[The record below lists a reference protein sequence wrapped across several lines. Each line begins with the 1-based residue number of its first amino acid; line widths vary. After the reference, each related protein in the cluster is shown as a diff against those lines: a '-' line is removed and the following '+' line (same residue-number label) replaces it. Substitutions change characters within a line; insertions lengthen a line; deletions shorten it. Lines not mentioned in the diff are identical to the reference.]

1 MRTLFTSSP
10 LIFMLN
16 VCFALLDDARSDAAH
31 SRLYSDF
38 HAQLQCSSKEEW
50 PKFLAQVESH
60 LAQGLYAVAALSY
73 DTGNALF
80 DIAPYTNAPET
91 PSRVLLFRRCELL
104 TRTQVSQFLQEN
116 IHHPQA
122 GICNVRANVDQEQF
136 TQAIQRIRDYIAAG
150 DTYQVNYT
158 YRLHFQTYGELTAL
172 YQILRARQP
181 VPYGALIV
189 FPEGDALLSL
199 SPELFVRHEQGH
211 LLARPMKGT
220 APAHVDE
227 NENQKIATALSLD
240 SKNRAENL
248 MIVDLL
254 RNDLG
259 RVAVTGSVKVPVLF
273 EVTRYSQ
280 VLQMTSTV
288 QAQVR
293 PELGLAHV
301 LTALYPCGS
310 ITGAPKHRT
319 MQIIREI
326 EGEARGVYTGAIG
339 WFDPPSEA
347 QTLGD
352 FCLSVPIRTL
362 QVSNENTQGL
372 PQARLGV
379 GAGIVYD
386 SIAHEEFAECQLKS
400 RFLTGLQAPFE
411 LFETMRY
418 QADVGIVR
426 LDAHLARLQKSV
438 LCLGFKFDLDA
449 LKLQLENYILDL
461 DSTHT
466 WRLRL
471 ALASDGKLTLSHG
484 VLAPLTTPVKLILAS
499 TASASKNYLLA
510 HKTTVRQVYDAA
522 WKDAEQQGAF
532 DAIFVN
538 EQGFVTEGGRSNVF
552 AKIKGQWF
560 TPPLAAGVLPGVMRA
575 QVLNDPSYF
584 AQEKNLSLDELL
596 TAEELFVCNSL
607 RGILPATIQAKEDV

>member
-1 MRTLFTSSP
+1 
-10 LIFMLN
+10 
-16 VCFALLDDARSDAAH
+16 
-31 SRLYSDF
+31 
-38 HAQLQCSSKEEW
+38 
-50 PKFLAQVESH
+50 
-60 LAQGLYAVAALSY
+60 
-73 DTGNALF
+73 
-80 DIAPYTNAPET
+80 
-91 PSRVLLFRRCELL
+91 
-104 TRTQVSQFLQEN
+104 
-116 IHHPQA
+116 
-122 GICNVRANVDQEQF
+122 
-136 TQAIQRIRDYIAAG
+136 
-150 DTYQVNYT
+150 
-158 YRLHFQTYGELTAL
+158 
-172 YQILRARQP
+172 
-181 VPYGALIV
+181 
-189 FPEGDALLSL
+189 
-199 SPELFVRHEQGH
+199 
-211 LLARPMKGT
+211 
-220 APAHVDE
+220 
-227 NENQKIATALSLD
+227 
-240 SKNRAENL
+240 
-248 MIVDLL
+248 
-254 RNDLG
+254 
-259 RVAVTGSVKVPVLF
+259 
-273 EVTRYSQ
+273 
-280 VLQMTSTV
+280 
-288 QAQVR
+288 
-293 PELGLAHV
+293 
-301 LTALYPCGS
+301 
-310 ITGAPKHRT
+310 
-319 MQIIREI
+319 
-326 EGEARGVYTGAIG
+326 
-339 WFDPPSEA
+339 
-347 QTLGD
+347 
-352 FCLSVPIRTL
+352 
-362 QVSNENTQGL
+362 
-372 PQARLGV
+372 
-379 GAGIVYD
+379 
-386 SIAHEEFAECQLKS
+386 
-400 RFLTGLQAPFE
+400 FE

-438 LCLGFKFDLDA
+438 LCLGFKFDVDA

>member
-1 MRTLFTSSP
+1 
-10 LIFMLN
+10 MLN
-16 VCFALLDDARSDAAH
+16 ACFALLDDARSDAAH

-38 HAQLQCSSKEEW
+38 YAQLQCSAKQAW
-50 PKFLAQVESH
+50 PEFLAQVEQH
-60 LAQGLYAVAALSY
+60 VAQGLYAVAALSY

-80 DIAPYTNAPET
+80 DIAPYTDAPET

-104 TRTQVSQFLQEN
+104 TRTQVAEFLQQNHQQN
-116 IHHPQA
+116 IEHPQA
-122 GICNVRANVDQEQF
+122 GICNVRANVNQEQF

-172 YQILRARQP
+172 YQVLRARQP

-199 SPELFVRHEQGH
+199 SPELFVRHEQGQ

-227 NENQKIATALSLD
+227 NENKKIATALSLD

-259 RVAVTGSVKVPVLF
+259 RVAVTGSVNVPVLF

-310 ITGAPKHRT
+310 ITGAPKRRT

-326 EGEARGVYTGAIG
+326 ESEARGVYTGAIG
-339 WFDPPSEA
+339 WFDPPLTG

-362 QVSNENTQGL
+362 QLSTENHQGL
-372 PQARLGV
+372 RQVRLGV

-386 SIAHEEFAECQLKS
+386 SVAHEEFAECQLKS

-426 LDAHLARLQKSV
+426 LDAHLARLQKSAW
-438 LCLGFKFDLDA
+438 CLGFKCDLDT
-449 LKLQLENYILDL
+449 LKQQLENYLLNL
-461 DSTHT
+461 DSAYT

-471 ALASDGKLTLSHG
+471 ALASDGTVALSSG
-484 VLAPLTTPVKLILAS
+484 VLHLITTPVNVIFASSTTAS
-499 TASASKNYLLA
+499 TNFLLA
-510 HKTTVRQVYDAA
+510 HKTSVRQVYDAA
-522 WKDAEQQGAF
+522 WQEAEQQGAF
-532 DAIFVN
+532 DAIFLN

-575 QVLNDPSYF
+575 QVLSDPSYS

-596 TAEELFVCNSL
+596 NAEELLLCNSL
-607 RGILPATIQAKEDV
+607 RGILPAKILVR